1 MSDTPR
7 QEDRDEQEVT
17 PPRIRVPNTATPPGQ
32 QSNAVITA
40 RNSGV
45 QHQFANDIGGC
56 SANYR

>member
-17 PPRIRVPNTATPPGQ
+17 PPRIRVPSTTTPPGQ
-32 QSNAVITA
+32 KSNAVITA
-40 RNSGV
+40 RNGGV